1 VGLAA
6 VGVVLVT
13 WTLGAS
19 QRLSGLPGRF
29 LLTAGIPALAA
40 AILGG
45 ADLLRGLPRVKR
57 PVLVAAGSWS
67 LILLA
72 INIWAIAHVAA

>member
-6 VGVVLVT
+6 VAVVLAT
-13 WTLGAS
+13 WVLGAI

-40 AILGG
+40 AILGS
-45 ADLLRGLPRVKR
+45 ADLLGCLSRVKR